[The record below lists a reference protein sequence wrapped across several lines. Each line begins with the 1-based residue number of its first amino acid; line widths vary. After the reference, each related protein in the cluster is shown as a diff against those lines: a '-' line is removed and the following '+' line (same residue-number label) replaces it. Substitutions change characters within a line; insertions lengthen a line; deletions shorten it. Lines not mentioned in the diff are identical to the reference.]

1 MRTDQTDTQPVCDPL
16 SELEHHLIES
26 YVAGAGY
33 DLGELLART
42 DEQARRLLADASRY
56 ASAKLSEIEARSR
69 YLHKLHGEA

>member
-1 MRTDQTDTQPVCDPL
+1 VCDPL

-26 YVAGAGY
+26 YVAGAGH